1 MNNPE
6 NANILAIDTSTKT
19 LALGLRFGGD
29 RLIKSGE
36 VVDKSHGQVIIK
48 KIGELF
54 KSAAI
59 QKQDLDAVVVCTGP
73 GSFTGLRIGLAAA
86 KGIVQALEIP
96 IIDVSTF
103 EMAAY
108 QLRSVETP
116 VYVIVP
122 LNRDE
127 CIVGRVEHGR
137 SGWEQVTIVRY
148 DTLPN
153 TIKHD
158 AIAAVGFD
166 ITQKIQGLTNED
178 FSSRV
183 QPDAADLLYLG
194 GEKLLHGQVADL
206 LTLEPKYLQKSQAE
220 IRFEQNH
227 KKQR

>member
-6 NANILAIDTSTKT
+6 NANLLAIDTSTKT

-29 RLIKSGE
+29 RLIKSSE
-36 VVDKSHGQVIIK
+36 MVEKSHGQLIIK

-59 QKQDLDAVVVCTGP
+59 KKQDLNAIVVCTGP

-86 KGIVQALEIP
+86 KGMAQALDIP

-108 QLRSVETP
+108 QLRSAETP
-116 VYVIVP
+116 VHVIVP

-127 CIVGRVEHGR
+127 CIVGKVEHGCSR
-137 SGWEQVTIVRY
+137 WEQVSIVRY
-148 DTLPN
+148 EALPE
-153 TIKHD
+153 TIRHD
-158 AIAAVGFD
+158 AVAAVGFD
-166 ITQKIQGLTNED
+166 IAQKIPGLTNEE

-194 GEKLLHGQVADL
+194 GEKLIKGQVADI
-206 LTLEPKYLQKSQAE
+206 LTLEPRYLQKSQAE
-220 IRFEQNH
+220 IRFEQNS
-227 KKQR
+227 KKQ